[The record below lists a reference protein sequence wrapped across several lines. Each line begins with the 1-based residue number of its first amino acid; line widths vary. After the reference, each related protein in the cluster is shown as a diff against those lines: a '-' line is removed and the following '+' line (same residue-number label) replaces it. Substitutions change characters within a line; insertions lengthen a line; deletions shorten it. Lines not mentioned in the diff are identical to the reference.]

1 MIGRGWTRGVALAI
15 LGVALAILGA
25 CGVALFATAHV
36 ALAAPADLLVPKEG
50 RLKNGLRVL
59 TLEDPKAA
67 VLSFQVWYD
76 VGSRNEHPGITGISH
91 LFEHMMFKGSKNVG
105 PEEHSRLIQA
115 VGGQDNAYTTWD
127 VTVYYEDVPP
137 DQIELCARLEA
148 DRMSTLA
155 LTPENLKSEREVVKE
170 ERRYRVDSQPIG
182 QAIEEMTALA
192 FEKHPYH
199 WPTLG
204 WPADL
209 DSISLADVKDYY
221 AIHYAPDKATLVVCG
236 PVTHDQVMKVAKKYF
251 GSLKPGR
258 PSPPV
263 GPAEPVQDAERRS
276 VKEAIVQLPILI
288 AGYKVPPDSS
298 TDTPVLEVA
307 NRILSQGE
315 SSRIYKKLVYEDQS
329 ALFAGGFTLGRKN
342 PGLFY
347 AFAAVKPGKD
357 RQTVES
363 TLFSVIDELGKN
375 GPTVDELTK
384 AKNQAESELVFGLES
399 VEDRASAVGQ
409 AALIT
414 GNADAASHRI
424 DEVRKVTADDVRR
437 VVAEYLQPK
446 GRTVVWLVP
455 KEGGNQ

>member
-1 MIGRGWTRGVALAI
+1 MTGKGWTRG
-15 LGVALAILGA
+15 
-25 CGVALFATAHV
+25 GVALFVLAGLALGTAA
-36 ALAAPADLLVPKEG
+36 ALAAPADLLLPKEG

-76 VGSRNEHPGITGISH
+76 VGSRNERPGITGISH

-115 VGGQDNAYTTWD
+115 AGGQDNAYTTWD
-127 VTVYYEDVPP
+127 VTVYYEDVPA
-137 DQIELCARLEA
+137 DQLELCARLES
-148 DRMSTLA
+148 DRMSTLR

-192 FEKHPYH
+192 YMAHPYH

-204 WPADL
+204 WPSDL
-209 DSISLADVKDYY
+209 DAISLDDVKSYY
-221 AIHYAPDKATLVVCG
+221 AIHYAPDKATIVVCG
-236 PVTHDQVMKVAKKYF
+236 PVTHEQVMKVVEKYF
-251 GSLKPGR
+251 GSLKPGL

-263 GPAEPVQDAERRS
+263 VTVEPVQEGERRS
-276 VKEAIVQLPILI
+276 EVQAIVQLPIVI

-298 TDTPVLEVA
+298 SDTPAIEVA
-307 NRILSQGE
+307 NRILSNGE
-315 SSRIYKKLVYEDQS
+315 SSRLYKKLVYEDQS

-357 RQTVES
+357 RKAVED
-363 TLFSVIDELGKN
+363 TLFHVIDDLGHN
-375 GPTVDELTK
+375 GPTDEELTK
-384 AKNQAESELVFGLES
+384 AKNQAESELLFGLEG

-414 GNADAASHRI
+414 GDVKAASRQL
-424 DEVRKVTADDVRR
+424 DEVRKVTVDDVRR
-437 VVAEYLQPK
+437 VVATYLQPTQ
-446 GRTVVWLVP
+446 RTLVWLVP
-455 KEGGNQ
+455 KEGAAQ

>member
-1 MIGRGWTRGVALAI
+1 MIGRGWIRGLAALLLAGLTG
-15 LGVALAILGA
+15 LGMVPAGA
-25 CGVALFATAHV
+25 Q
-36 ALAAPADLLVPKEG
+36 AAPADLLLPKEG

-67 VLSFQVWYD
+67 TLSFQVWYD

-91 LFEHMMFKGSKNVG
+91 LFEHMMFRGSKNVG
-105 PEEHSRLIQA
+105 PEEHSQLIQA
-115 VGGQDNAYTTWD
+115 AGGQDNAYTTWD

-137 DQIELCARLEA
+137 DQLELCARLEA
-148 DRMSTLA
+148 DRMSTLR
-155 LTPENLKSEREVVKE
+155 LTPENLKAEREVVKE
-170 ERRYRVDSQPIG
+170 ERRYRVDSQPVG

-192 FEKHPYH
+192 FTKHPYH

-209 DSISLADVKDYY
+209 DSISLADVKSYY
-221 AIHYAPDKATLVVCG
+221 AIHYAPDKATIVVCG
-236 PVTHDQVMKVAKKYF
+236 PVKHDDVMKVVKKYF
-251 GSLKPGR
+251 GSLKPGL

-263 GPAEPVQDAERRS
+263 DVVEPVQDAERRL
-276 VKEAIVQLPILI
+276 VKPAVVQLPILI

-315 SSRIYKKLVYEDQS
+315 SSRLYTKLVYDDQS

-347 AFAAVKPGKD
+347 TFAAVKPGKD
-357 RQTVES
+357 SQAVED
-363 TLFSVIDELGKN
+363 TMFSVIDRLGKD
-375 GPTVDELTK
+375 GPSAEELTK

-399 VEDRASAVGQ
+399 VEDRATAVGQ
-409 AALIT
+409 SALIT
-414 GNADAASHRI
+414 GNPNAASKEL
-424 DEVRKVTADDVRR
+424 DEVRKVTAADVRR
-437 VVAEYLQPK
+437 VVAEYLRPS

-455 KEGGNQ
+455 QEGGSQ

>member
-1 MIGRGWTRGVALAI
+1 MTGKGWTRG
-15 LGVALAILGA
+15 
-25 CGVALFATAHV
+25 GVALFVLAGLALGTAA
-36 ALAAPADLLVPKEG
+36 ALAAPADLLLPKEG

-76 VGSRNEHPGITGISH
+76 VCSRNERPGITGISH

-115 VGGQDNAYTTWD
+115 AGGQDNAYTTWD
-127 VTVYYEDVPP
+127 VTVYYEDVPA
-137 DQIELCARLEA
+137 DQLELCARLES
-148 DRMSTLA
+148 DRMSTLR

-192 FEKHPYH
+192 YMAHPYH

-204 WPADL
+204 WPSDL
-209 DSISLADVKDYY
+209 DAISLDDVKSYY
-221 AIHYAPDKATLVVCG
+221 AIHYAPDKATIVVCG
-236 PVTHDQVMKVAKKYF
+236 PVTHEQVMKVVEKYF
-251 GSLKPGR
+251 GSLKPGL

-263 GPAEPVQDAERRS
+263 VTVEPVQEGERRS
-276 VKEAIVQLPILI
+276 EVQAIVQLPIVI

-298 TDTPVLEVA
+298 SDTPAIEVA
-307 NRILSQGE
+307 NRILSNGE
-315 SSRIYKKLVYEDQS
+315 SSRLYKKLVYEDQS

-357 RQTVES
+357 RKAVED
-363 TLFSVIDELGKN
+363 TLFHVIDDLGHN
-375 GPTVDELTK
+375 GPTDEELTK
-384 AKNQAESELVFGLES
+384 AKNQAESELLFGLEG
-399 VEDRASAVGQ
+399 VEDRSSAVGQ

-414 GNADAASHRI
+414 GDVKAASRQL
-424 DEVRKVTADDVRR
+424 DEVRKVTVDDVRR
-437 VVAEYLQPK
+437 VVATYLQPTQ
-446 GRTVVWLVP
+446 RTLVWLVP
-455 KEGGNQ
+455 KEGAAQ